1 MFKSSIR
8 LVLVVMVIES
18 LLFSNVIHAEKLSL
32 PAADLTAPEVE
43 HEPISDPLS
52 SGAMHRI
59 KATVTD
65 NVAVDSV
72 SLFYRHVG
80 ETQYQRKNMLRES
93 RDSDVFSVTLG
104 RKDLATPG
112 IEYYI
117 QATDMA
123 GNSVLYGYSF
133 EPIKLSVVSD
143 TGSTT
148 AASDSEYTEPTNADG
163 KDKKKGGSKW
173 IWIALGALA
182 LGAVAAA
189 ASGGGGG
196 DSGGGGGDS
205 GTVTVSGP
213 VPQ

>member
-1 MFKSSIR
+1 MLIQSI
-8 LVLVVMVIES
+8 
-18 LLFSNVIHAEKLSL
+18 LFSNIAHAEQLSL
-32 PAADLTAPEVE
+32 PAEDLKAPEVE
-43 HEPISDPLS
+43 HTPISEPLS

-59 KATVTD
+59 SATVTD
-65 NVAVDSV
+65 NVGVDVV

-80 ETQYQRKNMLRES
+80 DSQYQRKPMLRETQ
-93 RDSDVFSVTLG
+93 DSDVFTVALG
-104 RKDLATPG
+104 RNDLAAPG

-123 GNSVLYGYSF
+123 GNSVLFGYSF
-133 EPIKLSVVSD
+133 EPIKLSVLS
-143 TGSTT
+143 G
-148 AASDSEYTEPTNADG
+148 SDSTETTDTALSESLNGDG
-163 KDKKKGGSKW
+163 KQKKKGGSKW
-173 IWIALGALA
+173 IWIALGALTV
-182 LGAVAAA
+182 GAIAAA

>member
-8 LVLVVMVIES
+8 FALVVMLIQS
-18 LLFSNVIHAEKLSL
+18 MLFCNFVHADQLSL
-32 PAADLTAPEVE
+32 PAEDLTAPEVQ
-43 HEPISDPLS
+43 HDPISEPLT

-59 KATVTD
+59 QATVTD
-65 NVAVDSV
+65 NVAVDTV

-80 ETQYQRKNMLRES
+80 ATQYQRKPMLREALG
-93 RDSDVFSVTLG
+93 SDVFSVTLG
-104 RKDLATPG
+104 HKDLAAPG

-143 TGSTT
+143 TGSTADAT
-148 AASDSEYTEPTNADG
+148 DNEYTEPTNADG
-163 KDKKKGGSKW
+163 KEKKKGGSKW